1 MCSFCIFE
9 FSSFLCLR
17 WKCMLLAIFLTKIT
31 NLLFLLVH
39 YFKLKRLFYGVIWNQ
54 RIVIRL
60 FCSTLVLCQK
70 IKSLANYILWDG
82 FFCSQIE
89 LVHLNIT
96 CVYAT
101 LNKIKYTQKTLIL
114 CTVLPYRICPALPSS
129 WLRKGLFLKAL
140 CVHIIAHSYK
150 SYFKPKQK
158 YWPGLSATASCD
170 AGDQCDSLDPIVF
183 THSKL
188 SHFIA
193 SSAFVG
199 LKKPSDL
206 YGGSNGVASDII
218 LILWTFC
225 DYFCPGCI
233 CILPSSAVISILI
246 NK

>member
-1 MCSFCIFE
+1 M
-9 FSSFLCLR
+9 
-17 WKCMLLAIFLTKIT
+17 KPK
-31 NLLFLLVH
+31 
-39 YFKLKRLFYGVIWNQ
+39 
-54 RIVIRL
+54 IVIRL

-129 WLRKGLFLKAL
+129 WLKKGLFLKAL

-170 AGDQCDSLDPIVF
+170 AGDQCDSLDPIV
-183 THSKL
+183 
-188 SHFIA
+188 SHIQ
-193 SSAFVG
+193 SWVILLLHLPLLGLRNQVICMVG
-199 LKKPSDL
+199 LT
-206 YGGSNGVASDII
+206 V
-218 LILWTFC
+218 
-225 DYFCPGCI
+225 
-233 CILPSSAVISILI
+233 LPVT
-246 NK
+246 

>member
-1 MCSFCIFE
+1 MQNVF
-9 FSSFLCLR
+9 FLYFWVQLLF
-17 WKCMLLAIFLTKIT
+17 MLEMKVYAVSYLTKIT

-199 LKKPSDL
+199 LKKPSDFFGL
-206 YGGSNGVASDII
+206 FVII
-218 LILWTFC
+218 SVLDAFAFC
-225 DYFCPGCI
+225 RH
-233 CILPSSAVISILI
+233 LPWSVFWSI
-246 NK
+246 NKQIN